1 MYFPTSLVLSS
12 LLLSGVDAAA
22 ILGSLGS
29 LGSLAVDSSCR
40 AYPGSSTWPSVVQ
53 WAALN
58 TAVSG
63 KLDAVVPPGAIC
75 HSLFNGL
82 VTLNTAK
89 CVQFTADFKVNQQML

>member
-12 LLLSGVDAAA
+12 LLLSSVDAAA
-22 ILGSLGS
+22 ILGNL
-29 LGSLAVDSSCR
+29 LAVDSSCR
-40 AYPGSSTWPSVVQ
+40 AYPGSSTWPSVAQ

-58 TAVSG
+58 VAVLG

-75 HSLFNGL
+75 HNSFNGL

-89 CVQFTADFKVNQQML
+89 CTQFRADFNANQQIL